1 MTKAALSAMAN
12 THAAGWPQI
21 WWPRTPSRGCLITTI
36 LILAEPTM
44 VIFSSN
50 VTTSALIKYTSVS
63 DTAWQSGIATMQQH
77 KTAIDCDNFFIIDF
91 FSNVTPTLF
100 PSTVAIEVVSNCR
113 RFFWQAGWSA

>member
-1 MTKAALSAMAN
+1 MALCAES
-12 THAAGWPQI
+12 WL
-21 WWPRTPSRGCLITTI
+21 SLITTI

-44 VIFSSN
+44 VIFSSSN

-63 DTAWQSGIATMQQH
+63 DTAWQSGIATMQQY
-77 KTAIDCDNFFIIDF
+77 KTAIDCDNFFISYF

-100 PSTVAIEVVSNCR
+100 PSTVAIVVVSNCR